1 MEPIKLKVVIG
12 STRPERGVGVLL
24 PWLVDRLDRDARFDV
39 EVLDLREWDLPMFQ
53 ETWETA
59 RNGYSTET
67 VRRWN
72 ENVVDGD
79 AFLFVTPEYNHSIT
93 AVLKNAIDSVFMS
106 SGFRNKVAGTIAYSG
121 GLVGG
126 ARAVEHLAG
135 IAVESE
141 LVPLRNSVL
150 VSQYHR
156 AFDEDARPIDP
167 MTDRALTILLDDLAW
182 WGDALRAARRTG
194 ELPPAGQRRVA

>member
-1 MEPIKLKVVIG
+1 MEPINVKVIIG
-12 STRPERGVGVLL
+12 STRPERGVDVLL

-39 EVLDLREWDLPMFQ
+39 DVLDLRDWDLPMFQ

-72 ENVVDGD
+72 ERIVDGD

-93 AVLKNAIDSVFMS
+93 AVLKNAIDSVFTS
-106 SGFRNKVAGTIAYSG
+106 GGFRNKAAGTIAYSG
-121 GLVGG
+121 GNVGG

-135 IAVESE
+135 IAVEAE

-156 AFDEDARPIDP
+156 AFDDDGQPIDP

-182 WGDALRAARRTG
+182 WGDTLRTARRTG
-194 ELPPAGQRRVA
+194 ELPPAHQRRVA